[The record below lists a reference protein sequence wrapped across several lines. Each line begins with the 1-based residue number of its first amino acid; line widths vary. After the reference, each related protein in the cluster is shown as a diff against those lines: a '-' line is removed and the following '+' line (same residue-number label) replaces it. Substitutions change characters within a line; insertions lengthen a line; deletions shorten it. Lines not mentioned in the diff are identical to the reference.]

1 MVDGGKITLRIEVD
15 AKEFKRLMKGSTQDL
30 TKFKQQV
37 DNTTPSMNKLGDTA
51 TTTAVRFQTLTQ
63 GTINLVTS
71 FTQAYTSI
79 SNLQKAKTSLQAAA
93 VGVERA
99 IDLQRR
105 KQFMLNEEMAKAQPN
120 MKKVE
125 LLTNELA
132 TAHDDLAVKQQR
144 VKDQADQVN
153 DTYIL
158 FGLNIA
164 NVGFSAVQTGAS
176 MIQMTKGIKLAD
188 GAAKIFNVTTGK
200 YTLIAL
206 AAIAAWEGLAFAIST
221 FNKELGDS
229 LSIFKNVQR
238 IMEEFTG
245 ASDITLD
252 NYDEKISG
260 VSTSTRDFENSWKSM
275 TKTVQQETSTQT
287 DLVKHWERQYKRSV
301 ANIQIEMG
309 RQKQITSGTTGGTQ
323 GNFPNAQQGV
333 EARVQETERKV
344 DLLFGFSFPNMPV
357 AFAEEQIKQNI
368 TKQDDNVYP
377 VIRNFA
383 AVQGT
388 YVNQKVPL
396 HQFYENAID
405 YRRELQFQHSMTL
418 GTSGT
423 AVPLTVEGMLLGTT
437 SAQVQAQ
444 KPQMQGPIFN
454 PPMDRIE
461 RFKQAESGLPDV
473 PSEAERI
480 QAEINKKKAFQQ
492 ELVDIYETNQGNV
505 TFSWY
510 TASGNIALEI
520 LDLETELDVFTQRNP
535 KIKKQTPKSK
545 DERNLEFLSTFI
557 DENTPAYQLRLGSM
571 SSQKRGLFKQ
581 RNEKLKQIAIE
592 KFAKENFPRTIQF
605 GTQTFRVGK
614 TSERIGGIFHA
625 GIGSNLMAM
634 TQNKGGTFGMGNR
647 TLGTSEGNMI
657 EALRRAQMATIDPNA
672 RRQRTGF
679 DVSGFE
685 QNNYQSNAAG
695 LYAYGA
701 TSTLDFMDGTSAF
714 GQGAVAA
721 GAVSVSQVR
730 GSTRFDERNRK
741 VLQDRRRQLDIK
753 DANVNRLRFG
763 GRLRDG
769 FSIWDEGA
777 VIGGYGSAKAY
788 SEAAKRK
795 FYSGVDEA
803 RRMLQ
808 FFGGGIDSSRI
819 RGRSS
824 RRSEYQRVLNRG
836 TNIKEALTLAGLG
849 YKTIETHLG
858 SRPDR
863 WRVLKMRRD
872 LQEVISFNS
881 NQYAKAETINILQQD
896 FGLTGFTGTT
906 MSLPSLQDRLAA
918 EDERMKSIGLDRTE
932 AFQIIDTAGRGRE
945 EIDDRI
951 RFKDRMNSMSTGA
964 TVL

>member
-30 TKFKQQV
+30 TKFKHQV

-105 KQFMLNEEMAKAQPN
+105 KQFMLNEEMAKAAPN

-158 FGLNIA
+158 FALNIA
-164 NVGFSAVQTGAS
+164 NVGFSAVQTGVS
-176 MIQMTKGIKLAD
+176 MIKMTQGIKLATV
-188 GAAKIFNVTTGK
+188 ASTAFNVVTSK

-206 AAIAAWEGLAFAIST
+206 GAIAVWEGLSQVIKI
-221 FNKELGDS
+221 FNKDLGE
-229 LSIFKNVQR
+229 SISIISNVTKL
-238 IMEEFTG
+238 MDEFTG

-252 NYDEKISG
+252 HYDSKIGG
-260 VSTSTRDFENSWKSM
+260 VTQSTRDFENSWKSM

-437 SAQVQAQ
+437 SAQVQEQ
-444 KPQMQGPIFN
+444 KGQMQGPIFN

-480 QAEINKKKAFQQ
+480 KAEINKKKAFQQ
-492 ELVDIYETNQGNV
+492 QLVDIYETNEGNV

-520 LDLETELDVFTQRNP
+520 LDLEAELDVFTQRNP

-581 RNEKLKQIAIE
+581 RNEKLKQLAIQ

-605 GTQTFRVGK
+605 GTQSITTGRTSPLTGTGVFYGGTGGK
-614 TSERIGGIFHA
+614 LIA
-625 GIGSNLMAM
+625 GM
-634 TQNKGGTFGMGNR
+634 QNIMGGTFGMGNR
-647 TLGTSEGNMI
+647 RLGTSEGNMI

-672 RRQRTGF
+672 RRQRTGI

-685 QNNYQSNAAG
+685 VDRGQANAAQ
-695 LYAYGA
+695 LAAYMGGA
-701 TSTLDFMDGTSAF
+701 ASL
-714 GQGAVAA
+714 
-721 GAVSVSQVR
+721 SQVR

-741 VLQDRRRQLDIK
+741 VLEDRRRQLDIR
-753 DANVNRLRFG
+753 DRNENLLRNG
-763 GRLRDG
+763 GRLIAG
-769 FSIWDEGA
+769 MSIWDEGA
-777 VIGGYGSAKAY
+777 VEGG
-788 SEAAKRK
+788 
-795 FYSGVDEA
+795 F
-803 RRMLQ
+803 
-808 FFGGGIDSSRI
+808 SSRKEWSANARNVRSKALEEAQRFMFGFGFTGI
-819 RGRSS
+819 KRYTGKSDLRGKLNSIARQAHE
-824 RRSEYQRVLNRG
+824 RR
-836 TNIKEALTLAGLG
+836 TALESAGLG
-849 YKTIETHLG
+849 YK
-858 SRPDR
+858 
-863 WRVLKMRRD
+863 
-872 LQEVISFNS
+872 SFNINGLRYRHS
-881 NQYAKAETINILQQD
+881 RAEYDAYERERQSVIAFNNNQYAKAGLINMLEQD
-896 FGLTGFTGTT
+896 FGAQGFVGSAL
-906 MSLPSLQDRLAA
+906 SLSSLQDEVAKQ
-918 EDERMKSIGLDRTE
+918 DELIKSIGLDRTE
-932 AFQIIDTAGRGRE
+932 AFQIVDTAGRGRE

-951 RFKDRMNSMSTGA
+951 RFKDRMSSMSTGVS
-964 TVL
+964 VL